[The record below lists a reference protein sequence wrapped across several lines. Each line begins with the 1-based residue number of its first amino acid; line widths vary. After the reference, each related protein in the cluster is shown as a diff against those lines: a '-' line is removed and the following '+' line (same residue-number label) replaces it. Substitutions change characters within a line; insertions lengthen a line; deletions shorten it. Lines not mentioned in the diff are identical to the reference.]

1 MELRETTHLMFREES
16 REKGLG
22 LNYPLPVPIPKTQR
36 HPMRLYQLKALIPL
50 NSTEIRFNI

>member
-1 MELRETTHLMFREES
+1 MFREES